1 MRIITGDKMS
11 SRLTLIEDNKENNFK
26 IWRSSEIVENKDKFI
41 HQIESSRNSL
51 KNIYPD
57 IDSTWGYNVYN
68 IFAVSAGYEMFYN
81 LYKDLQ
87 FVVRDYIQTDEPLWM
102 QSWANYQYEND
113 LLDWHAH
120 FDWACH
126 GYISIDPK
134 NSITMF
140 EGFEI
145 ANEVGNIYIGPSNVQ
160 HKVYSTGQ
168 YNGHRITCGYDV
180 GRTDVLLDMQERD
193 SVNISFMPI

>member
-1 MRIITGDKMS
+1 M
-11 SRLTLIEDNKENNFK
+11 SRLTLIEDNKDHNFK
-26 IWRSSEIVENKDKFI
+26 IWRSSEIVENKDEFI
-41 HQIESSRNSL
+41 RQIESSRNSL
-51 KNIYPD
+51 KAIYPD

-87 FVVRDYIQTDEPLWM
+87 FIVRDYMQTDEPLWM
-102 QSWANYQYEND
+102 QSWANYHYEND

-134 NSITMF
+134 DSITMF

-145 ANEVGNIYIGPSNVQ
+145 ANETGNIYIGPSNVQ
-160 HKVYSTGQ
+160 HKVYSKGQ
-168 YNGHRITCGYDV
+168 YEGHRITCGYDI
-180 GRTDVLLDMQERD
+180 GSREVLLDMQERNEI
-193 SVNISFMPI
+193 NISFMPI

>member
-1 MRIITGDKMS
+1 MD
-11 SRLTLIEDNKENNFK
+11 RLTLIESNEELNYK
-26 IWRSSEIVENKDKFI
+26 IWRSSEIVDNKDEFVR
-41 HQIESSRNSL
+41 QIESSRESL
-51 KNIYPD
+51 RSIYPD

-87 FVVRDYIQTDEPLWM
+87 FIVRDYMQTDEPLWM

-134 NSITMF
+134 DSITMF

-160 HKVYSTGQ
+160 HKVYSKGQ
-168 YNGHRITCGYDV
+168 YEGRRITCGYDI
-180 GRTDVLLDMQERD
+180 GNIETLLDMQERNAI
-193 SVNISFMPI
+193 NISFMPI

>member
-1 MRIITGDKMS
+1 MNN
-11 SRLTLIEDNKENNFK
+11 RLTLIEDNKEHNYK
-26 IWRSSEIVENKDKFI
+26 IWRSSEIVKNKDEFI
-41 HQIESSRNSL
+41 RQVESSRNSL
-51 KNIYPD
+51 NAIFPK

-68 IFAVSAGYEMFYN
+68 IFSISAGYEMFYN

-87 FVVRDYIQTDEPLWM
+87 FIVRDYMQTDEPLWM
-102 QSWANYQYEND
+102 QSWVNYQYEND

-134 NSITMF
+134 DSITMF

-145 ANEVGNIYIGPSNVQ
+145 KNEVGNIYIGPSNVQ

-168 YNGHRITCGYDV
+168 YHGHRITCGYDI
-180 GRTDVLLDMQERD
+180 GKRDVLLNMQERN

>member
-1 MRIITGDKMS
+1 MN
-11 SRLTLIEDNKENNFK
+11 SRLTLIEDNKQHNFK
-26 IWRSSEIVENKDKFI
+26 IWRSSEIVENKEEFI
-41 HQIESSRNSL
+41 SQIESSRNSL
-51 KNIYPD
+51 MAIYPD

-87 FVVRDYIQTDEPLWM
+87 FIVRDYMQTEEPLWM

-120 FDWACH
+120 FDWDCH

-145 ANEVGNIYIGPSNVQ
+145 INEVGNIYIGPSDVQ
-160 HKVYSTGQ
+160 HKVYSKNQ
-168 YNGHRITCGYDV
+168 YDGRRITCGYDI
-180 GRTDVLLDMQERD
+180 GSKNVLLDMQEKNA
-193 SVNISFMPI
+193 VNISFMPI

>member
-1 MRIITGDKMS
+1 MS
-11 SRLTLIEDNKENNFK
+11 ERLTLKAEGSDPKYK
-26 IWRSSEIVENKDKFI
+26 VYSSSEIIDKKDEFI
-41 HQIESSRNSL
+41 REIESSRNSL
-51 KNIYPD
+51 NAIYPD

-68 IFAVSAGYEMFYN
+68 LFAISAGYKMFYN

-87 FVVRDYIQTDEPLWM
+87 YIVRDYLQTDEPLWM

-134 NSITMF
+134 DSVTMF
-140 EGFEI
+140 ENFEI
-145 ANEVGNIYIGPSNVQ
+145 KNEVGNIYIGPSDVQ
-160 HKVYSTGQ
+160 HKVYSNGQ
-168 YNGHRITCGYDV
+168 YEGHRITCGYDI
-180 GRTDVLLDMQERD
+180 GTEETLLAMQERNAI
-193 SVNISFMPI
+193 NISFMPI

>member
-1 MRIITGDKMS
+1 MIVS
-11 SRLTLIEDNKENNFK
+11 NRLTLITDDKERNYK
-26 IWRSSEIVENKDKFI
+26 IWRSSEIVENQQEFI
-41 HQIESSRNSL
+41 RQIESSRQSL
-51 KNIYPD
+51 MSIYPD

-87 FVVRDYIQTDEPLWM
+87 FVVRDYLQNQDDPLWM

-113 LLDWHAH
+113 VLDWHAH
-120 FDWACH
+120 FDWICH

-134 NSITMF
+134 DTVTMF
-140 EGFEI
+140 DGFEI
-145 ANEVGNIYIGPSNVQ
+145 ANEVGNIYIGPTNVQ
-160 HKVYSTGQ
+160 HKVYVRTP
-168 YNGHRITCGYDV
+168 YEGHRITCGYDI
-180 GRTDVLLDMQERD
+180 GTRDVLLNMQERN